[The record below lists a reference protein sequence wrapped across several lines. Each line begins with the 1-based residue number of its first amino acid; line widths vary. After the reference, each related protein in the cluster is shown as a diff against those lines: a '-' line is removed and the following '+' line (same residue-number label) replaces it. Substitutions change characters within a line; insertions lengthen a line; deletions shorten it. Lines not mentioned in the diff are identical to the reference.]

1 MVSVSVEQPEETER
15 RLRRVLAA
23 ADFVVHPGAWY
34 FEESPLTAPPQLTG
48 RELAVV
54 RDEEVWSA
62 LVPWSGAAREAE
74 VFGVFSFHFSADLD
88 NSGFVGWLATALKR
102 ELGTGVF
109 VVCGSNSRRGGIFDY
124 WGCPTDLLPKAAQVV
139 EALRPNTPPR

>member
-1 MVSVSVEQPEETER
+1 MVSVSVETPEQVER
-15 RLRRVLAA
+15 RLRQVLATA
-23 ADFVVHPGAWY
+23 EFVVSSETWC
-34 FEESPLTAPPQLTG
+34 FEESPLQSIPRLTG

-62 LVPWSGAAREAE
+62 LVPWDGAHPEAE
-74 VFGVFSFHFSADLD
+74 RFGVFSFHFAPDLD

-109 VVCGSNSRRGGIFDY
+109 VVCGSNRSRGGIFDH
-124 WGCPTDLLPKAAQVV
+124 WGCPVELLPSAVRVV
-139 EALRPNTPPR
+139 ETLRSHTE